1 MTWWKTPLP
10 ASRTWTLAGSRR
22 LWDGWLRILEATLAA
37 TLAWLVAVHILGH
50 GQPFFAPA
58 SALIVLGVTQGQ
70 RLQRAVEIVVG
81 VAVGVLVADLITR
94 ALGPQTIWSVMTVT
108 LLTLTAAIFVGGGP
122 LLAIQATVSALYA
135 TVVVPPGSGL
145 VPTRFVDALV
155 GGALALIINQLPLH
169 RNPMVTLLSE
179 AGHVFDTLSAVLV
192 DTADALAAHDHH
204 AAQAALNRARGT
216 DPAVTALEAA
226 LEVGQETLRLDPL
239 RRRRR
244 GLLRRYEDVTRE
256 VDYAARNVRVLAR
269 AVVALTR
276 EPTRPPAALAEALR
290 QLALAVT
297 ALSADVTYTGETPPS
312 ARRAATGNAG
322 LGPDSGPALD
332 SSSPQAVE
340 KCALGAVQQARSA
353 LTPKSPLPVAMIVWQ
368 VRSTAVDLLRGTG
381 LELAAVLDAID
392 EALEAGVTDTGH

>member
-10 ASRTWTLAGSRR
+10 ASRTWVSAGSRR
-22 LWDGWLRILEATLAA
+22 LRDGWLRIVEATLAA
-37 TLAWLVAVHILGH
+37 TLAWLVAAHVLGH

-70 RLQRAVEIVVG
+70 RLQRAVEIVIG

-94 ALGPQTIWSVMTVT
+94 ALGPQTIWSLTTVT
-108 LLTLTAAIFVGGGP
+108 LLTLTTAIFVGGGP
-122 LLAIQATVSALYA
+122 LLAVQATVSALYA
-135 TVVVPPGSGL
+135 TVVAPPGSGL

-155 GGALALIINQLPLH
+155 GGALALLVNQLPLH
-169 RNPMVTLLSE
+169 RDPMVTLLSE
-179 AGHVFDTLSAVLV
+179 AGKVFDALSAILV
-192 DTADALAAHDHH
+192 DTADALAAHDLH
-204 AAQAALNRARGT
+204 AARAALDRARAT

-226 LEVGQETLRLDPL
+226 LNVGQDALRLDPL
-239 RRRRR
+239 RRRRQ

-297 ALSADVTYTGETPPS
+297 ALSADVTNMGGTPPS
-312 ARRAATGNAG
+312 ATRSANSTPGPGRD
-322 LGPDSGPALD
+322 PDSTLD
-332 SSSPQAVE
+332 APSPQAVQ
-340 KCALGAVQQARSA
+340 KWALAAVQRARSA
-353 LTPKSPLPVAMIVWQ
+353 LTSESPLPVAMIVWQ

-381 LELAAVLDAID
+381 MELAPVLDAID
-392 EALEAGVTDTGH
+392 EALE

>member
-10 ASRTWTLAGSRR
+10 ASRTWVSAGSRR
-22 LWDGWLRILEATLAA
+22 LRDGWLRIVEATLAA
-37 TLAWLVAVHILGH
+37 TLAWLVAAHVLGH

-70 RLQRAVEIVVG
+70 RLQRAVEIVIG

-94 ALGPQTIWSVMTVT
+94 ALGPQTIWSLTTVT
-108 LLTLTAAIFVGGGP
+108 LLTLTTAIFVGGGP
-122 LLAIQATVSALYA
+122 L
-135 TVVVPPGSGL
+135 
-145 VPTRFVDALV
+145 
-155 GGALALIINQLPLH
+155 
-169 RNPMVTLLSE
+169 
-179 AGHVFDTLSAVLV
+179 
-192 DTADALAAHDHH
+192 H
-204 AAQAALNRARGT
+204 AARAALDRARAT

-226 LEVGQETLRLDPL
+226 LNVGQDALRLDPL
-239 RRRRR
+239 RRRRQ

-297 ALSADVTYTGETPPS
+297 ALSADVTNMGGTPPS
-312 ARRAATGNAG
+312 ATRSATSTPGPG
-322 LGPDSGPALD
+322 HDPDSTLD
-332 SSSPQAVE
+332 APSPQAVQ
-340 KCALGAVQQARSA
+340 KWALAAVQRARSA
-353 LTPKSPLPVAMIVWQ
+353 LTSESPLPVAMIVWQ

-381 LELAAVLDAID
+381 MELAAVLDAID
-392 EALEAGVTDTGH
+392 EALE